1 MIPHDQRYQRTEA
14 YVEILKGLWTS
25 PPGTFKHSS
34 RWYHITDGWVRLTPA
49 GAFEP
54 VAVPP
59 GCRVQIAESVLERS
73 PTLSAWMEGLELS
86 GRLRRGN
93 G

>member
-1 MIPHDQRYQRTEA
+1 MRIQARYSDGLPADVTR
-14 YVEILKGLWTS
+14 VEWIN
-25 PPGTFKHSS
+25 
-34 RWYHITDGWVRLTPA
+34 ITDGWVRLTPA

-86 GRLRRGN
+86 GRLRRAN

>member
-1 MIPHDQRYQRTEA
+1 MRIQARYSDGLPADVTR
-14 YVEILKGLWTS
+14 VEWIN
-25 PPGTFKHSS
+25 
-34 RWYHITDGWVRLTPA
+34 ITDGWVRLTPA

-59 GCRVQIAESVLERS
+59 GCRVQTAESVLERS